1 MDRQLIPIIDN
12 DMARFNQSIVDGFHQ
27 REFENGLSW
36 FDNALRNILKSV
48 EKRGVSYVNTVR
60 ASPKEFIEY
69 LIGSSRKVYDV
80 HKETLYPVKIHIQ
93 YKDKAGKV
101 HDFYTFT
108 MLSYCDRHGDVW
120 LRGAQY
126 SHQFVLAERGL
137 PVTKENALFVKVL
150 GFKFKIGIEHFN
162 YEQVF
167 TETGIVTTR
176 SSDIN
181 LAANRFYSPT
191 EARKIKDNKTP
202 TPLLAWYIFANMG
215 FSKAMDNYGECD
227 FRIGPVDALIDECKS
242 EDRWEI
248 FTRPKNSSDNKCSL
262 GDFISLDIGI
272 AVRNKSPKRKEL
284 SAMGLQYANALLFI
298 VDCCS
303 SYFDIDRLDDPDYWK
318 LIIGR
323 CSVKAGDSD
332 EYIMRLMYEHFD
344 SINEYLDEDSIRKFA
359 SQSIVVANMFD
370 LFNYIIANR
379 SEIVQTTDRASA
391 LYKELA
397 SVEFTFDSLLTAAN
411 NFKHDIKNNS
421 EINYKKV
428 ARFLTSHFHIKEIDN
443 ARNANLIQEPTPTD
457 NPFIDYG
464 LGCMPQHKVY
474 TAVGKKKR
482 GDFDT
487 SDSATFT
494 HASLPFVHSYLR
506 VTNPNPDGRGFLNPC
521 VYLINGR
528 ITGLDPRFKELYDRT
543 DKRLR
548 YREPWPC
555 PQESSNRPE
564 EA

>member
-1 MDRQLIPIIDN
+1 MDRQLIKPID
-12 DMARFNQSIVDGFHQ
+12 DSMPRFNQSIVEGFHQ
-27 REFENGLSW
+27 KEFENGLTW
-36 FDNALRNILKSV
+36 FDHALRNILKSV
-48 EKRGVSYVNTVR
+48 EKRGVYFVR
-60 ASPKEFIEY
+60 AVRADPREFINY
-69 LIGSSRKVYDV
+69 LINSSRKVYDI
-80 HKETLYPVKIHIQ
+80 HKETLYPIKLHVQ
-93 YKDKAGKV
+93 YKDKGGRLTDYYV
-101 HDFYTFT
+101 YT
-108 MLSYCDRHGDVW
+108 MLSYCDVYGDVW

-162 YEQVF
+162 YDQVF
-167 TETGIVTTR
+167 SETGVVQSR

-202 TPLLAWYIFANMG
+202 TPLLAWYIFANRG
-215 FSKAMDNYGECD
+215 FSAAMTEYGECD
-227 FRIGPVDALIDECKS
+227 YRISTVDTLISECKP

-248 FTRPKNSSDNKCSL
+248 FTRPKNADDNKCSL

-272 AVRNKSPKRKEL
+272 AVRNRSPKRKEL
-284 SAMGLQYANALLFI
+284 SAMGLQYACALLFI

-303 SYFDIDRLDDPDYWK
+303 SYFDIDRLDEPDYWK

-344 SINEYLDEDSIRKFA
+344 SINEYLDDDSIKKFA
-359 SQSIVVANMFD
+359 SQSIVVANMFE

-397 SVEFTFDSLLTAAN
+397 SSEFTFDSLLTAAN

-421 EINYKKV
+421 EINQKKV

-457 NPFIDYG
+457 NPFVDYM

-474 TAVGKKKR
+474 SGAGKRKR

-487 SDSATFT
+487 TDSATFT

-506 VTNPNPDGRGFLNPC
+506 VTNPNPDGRGFLSPC

-528 ITGLDPRFKELYDRT
+528 ITGLDPQFKELYDRT

-555 PQESSNRPE
+555 RKSSVQEVEP
-564 EA
+564 